1 MANLALAIPAA
12 IGKIAMIGGTL
23 LSSAGAIQAGKQQ
36 QAAASYQADQ
46 LEASGK
52 AEFAASQ
59 RKALEERRRS
69 DLAISRAK
77 AVGAASGGGQD
88 LNLLGAIEE
97 EGTYNTLAAEWEG
110 KERMAGRNAQGAAAR
125 VEGKNARKAAVLSA
139 GTTLLDGAY
148 SFYNKYAT

>member
-1 MANLALAIPAA
+1 MAFLAAA
-12 IGKIAMIGGTL
+12 LPIIGKVAMIGGTL

-36 QAAASYQADQ
+36 ETAANYQADQ

-52 AEFAASQ
+52 AEYAAGQ

-97 EGTYNTLAAEWEG
+97 EGTYNTLVAEWEG
-110 KERMAGRNAQGAAAR
+110 TEAMKGRNAQGAAAR
-125 VEGKNARKAAVLSA
+125 VEGKNARKAGMIGA
-139 GTTLLDGAY
+139 GSTLLQGASSY
-148 SFYNKYAT
+148 YDKYG

>member
-1 MANLALAIPAA
+1 MAFLAAA
-12 IGKIAMIGGTL
+12 LPVIGKIAMIGGTV
-23 LSSAGAIQAGKQQ
+23 LSSAGAVQAGKAQ
-36 QAAASYQADQ
+36 QAAANYQADQ

-52 AEFAASQ
+52 AEYAASQ

-97 EGTYNTLAAEWEG
+97 EGTYNTLVAEWEG
-110 KERMAGRNAQGAAAR
+110 KEAMKGRNAQGAAAR
-125 VEGKNARKAAVLSA
+125 VEGKNARKAGVIGA
-139 GTTLLDGAY
+139 GATLLEGGY
-148 SFYNKYAT
+148 SFLDKYS